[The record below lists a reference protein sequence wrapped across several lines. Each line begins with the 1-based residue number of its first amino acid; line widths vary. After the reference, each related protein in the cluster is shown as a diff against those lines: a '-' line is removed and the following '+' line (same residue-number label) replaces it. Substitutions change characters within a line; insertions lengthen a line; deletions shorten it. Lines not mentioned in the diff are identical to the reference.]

1 MSSAGDLESEKARFN
16 LQELRKY
23 LSIELNTLLNR
34 VDVQVRIETDEM
46 NARAN
51 FWVLQF
57 YMLLQGN
64 FLWAQTVH

>member
-1 MSSAGDLESEKARFN
+1 MKPTATNMSSAGDLESEKARFN

-51 FWVLQF
+51 F
-57 YMLLQGN
+57 
-64 FLWAQTVH
+64 

>member
-51 FWVLQF
+51 F
-57 YMLLQGN
+57 
-64 FLWAQTVH
+64 